1 MFCINP
7 SVTLPSIVF
16 YFLLI
21 ICEKLLQS
29 FFISLR
35 KSSIFDVT
43 RVNSVSHNLDFC
55 FSVEIAYLIK
65 HMSSEIKVDKKEG
78 ILLWMVSMPQLYY
91 KWHYTIFLLLL
102 QVLCD
107 GARFHFSIV
116 QTHTFF
122 SFFFLSDCS
131 TPMKCGRS
139 SRCSLGTNLF
149 CESEREEIYLAPSS
163 VSLLSC
169 QQVFSQCFS
178 MSFFTFSL
186 FRGSG

>member
-1 MFCINP
+1 M
-7 SVTLPSIVF
+7 
-16 YFLLI
+16 
-21 ICEKLLQS
+21 LQS

-122 SFFFLSDCS
+122 SFFFVQLQHTHEMWTKLSVQSWNKFVLWIWKRGDLF
-131 TPMKCGRS
+131 G
-139 SRCSLGTNLF
+139 SL
-149 CESEREEIYLAPSS
+149 
-163 VSLLSC
+163 
-169 QQVFSQCFS
+169 QCISIELPAGF
-178 MSFFTFSL
+178 
-186 FRGSG
+186 